1 MNYTLFK
8 IGNILEKSPSKNAIE
23 IMYGDSLDGDI
34 ALDAAAQ
41 TLLQAVALQP
51 TARNSTLSAIGGNE
65 IQNIDQAQWDDMFL
79 TLDGPE

>member
-1 MNYTLFK
+1 
-8 IGNILEKSPSKNAIE
+8 
-23 IMYGDSLDGDI
+23 MYGDSLDGDI

-41 TLLQAVALQP
+41 ILLQAVALRP
-51 TARNSTLSAIGGNE
+51 PARNSTLSAIGGNE